1 MNIAKL
7 HELFLSCGSVI
18 TDSRKVKGGE
28 MFFAI
33 KGENF
38 DGNEYALKAL
48 ENGASYAIVSAGS
61 VAASQSSSSLPEET
75 AKRIITV
82 ADTLDAL
89 QSLASFHRENTFADG
104 KRVKVIG
111 LTGTNGK
118 TTTKELI
125 KTVLSIKYN
134 VVATDGNFNNDI
146 GVPLSLLRI
155 TSETEIA
162 VIEMGASHPDDIKL
176 LTGLV
181 HPDLGLITNVGKAHL
196 MGFGDLEG
204 VKRAK
209 GQLYDYIYSSGGS
222 VFVNSDN
229 KILTDMV
236 AERPGL
242 NTIPY
247 GIAYSGVS
255 ILPSSAEHP
264 FLSIDIPQDKVNIR
278 LDTHLIGTYNADNVL
293 AALKVGLYFGIGID
307 EAAKAISGYIPS
319 NNRSQLIKTDYN
331 SLIVDAYN
339 ANPTSMSAAL
349 DNFVNV
355 QVSCKTVMLGDMLE
369 LGRDSVSEHEK
380 VLKKVLG
387 IGLRSVFLVGE
398 EFQKAI
404 ASLTQ
409 KENITR
415 VLWFR
420 SSSELAEYLKSNKMK
435 GYTILIKG
443 SRGIAME
450 KIIPEL

>member
-48 ENGASYAIVSAGS
+48 ENGASYAVVSAGS
-61 VAASQSSSSLPEET
+61 VAVSRVASSLPEET
-75 AKRIITV
+75 AKKIITV
-82 ADTLDAL
+82 ADTLGTL
-89 QSLASFHRENTFADG
+89 QELAAFHRENIFADR

-125 KTVLSIKYN
+125 RTVLSIEYN
-134 VVATDGNFNNDI
+134 VVATEGNFNNDI

-155 TSETEIA
+155 TPETEIA
-162 VIEMGASHPDDIKL
+162 VIEMGASHPDDIKF
-176 LTGLV
+176 LTGIV

-229 KILTDMV
+229 NILMGMV
-236 AERPGL
+236 AGRPGL

-247 GIAYSGVS
+247 GLAYSGVS
-255 ILPSSAEHP
+255 VLPSSAEHP
-264 FLSIDIPQDKVNIR
+264 FLSMEIPQDNGNIR
-278 LDTHLIGTYNADNVL
+278 LDTHLVGTYNADNVL
-293 AALKVGLYFGIGID
+293 AALKVGSYFGIGTG
-307 EAAKAISGYIPS
+307 EAAKAISEYIPS
-319 NNRSQLIKTDYN
+319 NNRSQLIKTGSN

-355 QVSCKTVMLGDMLE
+355 QASCKIAMLGDMLE
-369 LGRDSVSEHEK
+369 LGSDSVPEHMK
-380 VLKKVLG
+380 ILKKVLG
-387 IGLRSVFLVGE
+387 IGLSSVFLVGE
-398 EFQKAI
+398 EFHKAMDYLDPKDKT
-404 ASLTQ
+404 AGP
-409 KENITR
+409 
-415 VLWFR
+415 VWFG
-420 SSSELAEYLKSNKMK
+420 SSSELSKYLKSNRLE
-435 GYTILIKG
+435 GCTILIKG